1 MSMDRAGAGPAARQE
16 PGSTSDP
23 IDWDDRS
30 VPDETPDV
38 YGAFPRLTERQLR
51 VLEGEGTRQTT
62 EEGDVLFHQGD
73 RDGDFYVVLAGTVA
87 TTEEDDAADQV
98 IGVHGPRRFLG
109 EIGLLNGEASFLS
122 AVVRQRGRVLVV
134 PVHRLRALVGRDSDL
149 GDVIL
154 RAYLI
159 RRSMLIELGTGIR
172 IVGSRFSRGTRRLR
186 EFATRNRLPH
196 RFVDLEE
203 DGSAELLLRQ
213 LCVRPEETPVVI
225 WHGRVLRNPSNAE
238 LARVVGLFG
247 AAASVSMVDL
257 LVVGAGP
264 AGLAASVYGA
274 SEGLS
279 TVTLDATSTGG
290 QASLSPCIEN
300 YLGFPTGISGSELAE
315 RAVVQ
320 ATKFGALL
328 SVPAAATALKEVE
341 GAFSVAL
348 AEGDS
353 VAARAVLITTGARYR
368 RPEVPRLREFEATS
382 VYYAATQVEAQVC
395 RGDPVAVLGGGNSA
409 GQAALFLARHAES
422 VRLLVRH
429 GDLGRDMSRY
439 LVDQLERHPGVQVH
453 LHTELRALEG
463 EDGVLR
469 TVVVEDVRT
478 HQRRGCDA
486 RALFIFIG
494 AAPHTSWLAG
504 KVALDDDGFVLTG
517 SLLDSPTQRAAGG
530 VGTPPLGLRPPLLLE
545 TSQPGVF
552 AAGDVRSGSVKRVA
566 AASGEGAMAV
576 RMVHQY
582 LELSRSISASGS
594 PSSLM

>member
-1 MSMDRAGAGPAARQE
+1 
-16 PGSTSDP
+16 
-23 IDWDDRS
+23 
-30 VPDETPDV
+30 
-38 YGAFPRLTERQLR
+38 
-51 VLEGEGTRQTT
+51 
-62 EEGDVLFHQGD
+62 
-73 RDGDFYVVLAGTVA
+73 
-87 TTEEDDAADQV
+87 
-98 IGVHGPRRFLG
+98 
-109 EIGLLNGEASFLS
+109 
-122 AVVRQRGRVLVV
+122 
-134 PVHRLRALVGRDSDL
+134 
-149 GDVIL
+149 
-154 RAYLI
+154 
-159 RRSMLIELGTGIR
+159 
-172 IVGSRFSRGTRRLR
+172 LR

-439 LVDQLERHPGVQVH
+439 LVDQLERHPGVEVH

-469 TVVVEDVRT
+469 TVVIEDVRT

>member
-1 MSMDRAGAGPAARQE
+1 MDKPRAGTAVRKE
-16 PGSTSDP
+16 PGSADDS
-23 IDWDDRS
+23 IGWDDGS

-51 VLEGEGTRQTT
+51 VLEHEGTRRTT
-62 EEGDVLFHQGD
+62 AVGDVLFHQGD

-87 TTEEDDAADQV
+87 TTEEGDVGEQV

-109 EIGLLNGEASFLS
+109 ELGLLNGEASFLS
-122 AVVRQRGRVLVV
+122 AVVRQPGEVLVV
-134 PVHRLRALVGRDSDL
+134 PVDRLRALVGRDSDL

-159 RRSMLIELGTGIR
+159 RRSILIELGTGFR
-172 IVGSRFSRGTRRLR
+172 IVGSRFSRGTWRLR

-203 DGSAELLLRQ
+203 DRSAELLLRQ
-213 LCVRPEETPVVI
+213 LGVRPEETPVVI
-225 WHGRVLRNPSNAE
+225 WHNRVLRNPSNTE
-238 LARVVGLFG
+238 LARVVGLPSATG
-247 AAASVSMVDL
+247 SVSMVDL

-274 SEGLS
+274 SEGLC
-279 TVTLDATSTGG
+279 TVTLDATSAGG

-328 SVPAAATALKEVE
+328 SVPAAVTSLEEVD

-348 AEGDS
+348 AEGES
-353 VAARAVLITTGARYR
+353 VAARVVLITTGARYR
-368 RPEVPRLREFEATS
+368 RPEVARLREFEATS

-439 LVDQLERHPGVQVH
+439 LVDQLERHPGVEIH
-453 LHTELRALEG
+453 LHTELRGLEG
-463 EDGVLR
+463 EGGVLR
-469 TVVVEDVRT
+469 AVVVEDDRT
-478 HQRRGCDA
+478 HQRRTCDA

-494 AAPHTSWLAG
+494 AAPYTGWLAG

-517 SLLDSPTQRAAGG
+517 SLLNSPSQRAAGG
-530 VGTPPLGLRPPLLLE
+530 VGASPLGLRPPLLLE

-594 PSSLM
+594 ASSLM

>member
-1 MSMDRAGAGPAARQE
+1 
-16 PGSTSDP
+16 
-23 IDWDDRS
+23 
-30 VPDETPDV
+30 
-38 YGAFPRLTERQLR
+38 
-51 VLEGEGTRQTT
+51 
-62 EEGDVLFHQGD
+62 
-73 RDGDFYVVLAGTVA
+73 
-87 TTEEDDAADQV
+87 
-98 IGVHGPRRFLG
+98 
-109 EIGLLNGEASFLS
+109 
-122 AVVRQRGRVLVV
+122 
-134 PVHRLRALVGRDSDL
+134 
-149 GDVIL
+149 
-154 RAYLI
+154 
-159 RRSMLIELGTGIR
+159 
-172 IVGSRFSRGTRRLR
+172 
-186 EFATRNRLPH
+186 
-196 RFVDLEE
+196 
-203 DGSAELLLRQ
+203 
-213 LCVRPEETPVVI
+213 
-225 WHGRVLRNPSNAE
+225 
-238 LARVVGLFG
+238 
-247 AAASVSMVDL
+247 MVDL

-274 SEGLS
+274 SEGLC

-328 SVPAAATALKEVE
+328 SVPASVTSLEDVD

-439 LVDQLERHPGVQVH
+439 LVDQLERHPGVEIH
-453 LHTELRALEG
+453 LHTELRGLEG
-463 EDGVLR
+463 EGGMLR
-469 TVVVEDVRT
+469 AVVVEDDRT
-478 HQRRGCDA
+478 HQRRTCDA

-494 AAPHTSWLAG
+494 AAPYTGWLAG
-504 KVALDDDGFVLTG
+504 KLALDDDGFVLTG
-517 SLLDSPTQRAAGG
+517 SLLNSSAQRAAVG
-530 VGTPPLGLRPPLLLE
+530 VGAPPLGLRPPLLLE

-582 LELSRSISASGS
+582 LELSRSLCASGS
-594 PSSLM
+594 TSSLM